1 MKPVRAKKFPS
12 NLLSLR
18 FHAKRAARKYHGQG
32 LSERVFKRQLY
43 SPQINVVASAPGSE
57 NEKLHIWGG
66 LFQGV
71 ERRFDNVIFRSLF
84 ASSIQQARQMIV
96 HGHVEL
102 NGKIVSLHHNP
113 FPFQST
119 FSSSLPF
126 PSCPPFPSLQR
137 IRIYF

>member
-1 MKPVRAKKFPS
+1 M

-43 SPQINVVASAPGSE
+43 SPKINVVAAPPGSE
-57 NEKLHIWGG
+57 NRKLHIWGG

-71 ERRFDNVIFRSLF
+71 ERRLDNVIFRSLF
-84 ASSIQQARQMIV
+84 ATSIQQARQMVV

-102 NGKIVSLHHNP
+102 NGKIVSLHNSP
-113 FPFQST
+113 F
-119 FSSSLPF
+119 F
-126 PSCPPFPSLQR
+126 PSNPLPLL
-137 IRIYF
+137 